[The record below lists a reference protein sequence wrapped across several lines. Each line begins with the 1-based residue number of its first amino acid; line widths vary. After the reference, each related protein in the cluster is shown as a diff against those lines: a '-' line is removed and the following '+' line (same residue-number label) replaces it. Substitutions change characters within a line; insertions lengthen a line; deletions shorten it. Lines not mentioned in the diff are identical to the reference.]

1 MIKNDTKYAI
11 ELTEEAIQN
20 FGDHSTAPSYVAE
33 HLGIDKVM
41 TEFSWGE
48 NDNRNLVL
56 TARILD
62 GVNKAEALDGLKD
75 NEYVEKYYKYE

>member
-1 MIKNDTKYAI
+1 MIKNDVKYAI

-20 FGDHSTAPSYVAE
+20 FGDNSTAPSYVAE

-48 NDNRNLVL
+48 NDNRN
-56 TARILD
+56 
-62 GVNKAEALDGLKD
+62 
-75 NEYVEKYYKYE
+75 